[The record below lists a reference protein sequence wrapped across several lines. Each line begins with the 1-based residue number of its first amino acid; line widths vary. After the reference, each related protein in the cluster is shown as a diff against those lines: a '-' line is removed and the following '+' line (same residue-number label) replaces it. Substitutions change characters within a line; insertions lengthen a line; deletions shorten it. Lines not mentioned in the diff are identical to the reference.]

1 MVLFIKKLFNWS
13 QDFGYSNGFVAGIGH
28 LVLDL
33 GRQLMVAM
41 VTRTVFVVQASKS
54 SRSQENI
61 RINIRTN
68 IIKELEYLNT
78 LTRFCFARATAT

>member
-1 MVLFIKKLFNWS
+1 MVEIAFGFVYKKLFNWS
-13 QDFGYSNGFVAGIGH
+13 QDFGCSIGCVAGIGH

-68 IIKELEYLNT
+68 IIKELEYLNS
-78 LTRFCFARATAT
+78 